1 MMTMMGS
8 VLMVRG
14 VVRAVG
20 VVSMRV
26 VPAGLVAVRM
36 MAMVPR
42 TRRARGPPRAWG
54 APRAPFRVVG
64 PVARPPG
71 SGCS

>member
-1 MMTMMGS
+1 MTMMGS
-8 VLMVRG
+8 VLLVMG

-42 TRRARGPPRAWG
+42 ARRARGPTRSWGPPR
-54 APRAPFRVVG
+54 PPFRVVG
-64 PVARPPG
+64 PVARPPRSG
-71 SGCS
+71 SP